1 MTGRDT
7 YDNGIQNPSSR
18 LADLISGKLAV
29 ADADEATLSWLR
41 HYVYERADLI
51 MGQVGSDARR
61 AALAKEPEHLRG
73 MIEAEFRRLF
83 EIRKGK
89 T

>member
-1 MTGRDT
+1 MTERDT
-7 YDNGIQNPSSR
+7 YSNGIQKPLSR
-18 LADLISGKLAV
+18 LADVISGKLAV

-61 AALAKEPEHLRG
+61 AALAKEPEHLRP
-73 MIEAEFRRLF
+73 MIEAEVRRLF
-83 EIRKGK
+83 DLRRKP
-89 T
+89 